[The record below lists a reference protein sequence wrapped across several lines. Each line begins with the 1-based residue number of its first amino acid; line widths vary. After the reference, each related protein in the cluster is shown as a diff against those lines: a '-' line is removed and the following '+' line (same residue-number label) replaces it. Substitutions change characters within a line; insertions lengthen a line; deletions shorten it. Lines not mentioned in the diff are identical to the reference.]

1 MEDLFDLN
9 DFEDKPEITP
19 DAPTPI
25 AANGIK
31 DKEILTKEEP
41 KIEEK
46 KARRVIRELFYH
58 YCEMLKPV
66 CDESKIERA
75 VTDYIS
81 GMTDRFAVEKYKE
94 NFIPIGLQCGAKE
107 DYLFKLAK
115 VIEK

>member
-1 MEDLFDLN
+1 
-9 DFEDKPEITP
+9 
-19 DAPTPI
+19 
-25 AANGIK
+25 
-31 DKEILTKEEP
+31 
-41 KIEEK
+41 
-46 KARRVIRELFYH
+46 
-58 YCEMLKPV
+58 MLKPV
-66 CDESKIERA
+66 CDGSKIERA